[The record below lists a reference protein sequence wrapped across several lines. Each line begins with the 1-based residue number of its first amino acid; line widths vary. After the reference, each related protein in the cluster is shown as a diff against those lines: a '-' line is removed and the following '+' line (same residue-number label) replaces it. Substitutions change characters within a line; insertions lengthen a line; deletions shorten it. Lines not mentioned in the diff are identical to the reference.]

1 MKGENAIAR
10 IVMILVAITLVVYC
24 GVSLWRGMT
33 DPLTTAVAYG
43 YTVNDSVETEALL
56 VRREQVLPGRS
67 GIVDVVPGEGE
78 RVGAGQAVAM
88 VYRDSAALERK
99 ARIRSLSMEAEL
111 LEYATTRGDQ
121 SAGSGELEQEIVR
134 CAALLRADTAAG
146 DFGRLEDRVLDLK
159 RAVLHRDYVYGQGV
173 DAGRLAALNAELTAL
188 KSRDEQET
196 TWVYAATSGVY
207 SAQVDGFETLADP
220 KSVFSLS
227 VQQLDELMA
236 RPTDTDTGALGKLIT
251 GNRWY
256 LAMNLPGETAQRLSA
271 GKTVT
276 VRFSGDFEQD
286 LLMRV
291 DQVGK
296 QEQGQERVAVVLS
309 ADRALAD
316 TTLLRRQSV
325 ELIFAQ
331 QEGLRVPKS
340 SVHILTENVLD
351 KQGDVVESVTHTG
364 VYAAVNNRAEFKEV
378 EILAEGS
385 QFYVVRPLESEKTM
399 LRAGDQVIVHGRGLT
414 DGAVL
419 SE

>member
-1 MKGENAIAR
+1 
-10 IVMILVAITLVVYC
+10 
-24 GVSLWRGMT
+24 
-33 DPLTTAVAYG
+33 
-43 YTVNDSVETEALL
+43 L
-56 VRREQVLPGRS
+56 VRREQVLSGRS

-78 RVGAGQAVAM
+78 RVGAGQTVAM

-99 ARIRSLSMEAEL
+99 ERIRSLSMEAEL

-121 SAGSGELEQEIVR
+121 GAGSGELEQEVIR
-134 CAALLRADTAAG
+134 CAALLRSDTAAG

-188 KSRDEQET
+188 KGRDERET
-196 TWVYAATSGVY
+196 TRVYAGMSGVY
-207 SAQVDGFETLADP
+207 SAQVDGFEPLVDP
-220 KSVFSLS
+220 KSVFDLS
-227 VQQLDELMA
+227 VQQLDELLA
-236 RPTDTDTGALGKLIT
+236 QPADTDADALGKLIT
-251 GNRWY
+251 DNRWY
-256 LAMNLPGETAQRLSA
+256 LAMNLPREAAQRLSV

-286 LLMRV
+286 LSMRV
-291 DQVGK
+291 DQAGK
-296 QEQGQERVAVVLS
+296 QEQERVTVVLS
-309 ADRALAD
+309 TDRALAD

-340 SVHILTENVLD
+340 SVHILT
-351 KQGDVVESVTHTG
+351 KDVVDKDGKLVEIISRTG

-378 EILAEGS
+378 EIVAEGS

>member
-1 MKGENAIAR
+1 
-10 IVMILVAITLVVYC
+10 MILVAITLVVYC
-24 GVSLWRGMT
+24 GVSVWRGMS
-33 DPLTTAVAYG
+33 DPLTTAVAYS
-43 YTVNDSVETEALL
+43 YTVNDSVETDALL
-56 VRREQVLPGRS
+56 VRREQVLSGRS

-78 RVGAGQAVAM
+78 RVGAGQTVAM

-99 ARIRSLSMEAEL
+99 ERIRSLSMEAEL

-121 SAGSGELEQEIVR
+121 SAGSGELEQEVVR
-134 CAALLRADTAAG
+134 CAALLRSDTAAG

-159 RAVLHRDYVYGQGV
+159 RAVLHRDYVYGQGE
-173 DAGRLAALNAELTAL
+173 DASRLAALNAELSAL

-196 TWVYAATSGVY
+196 TRVYAGTSGVY

-220 KSVFSLS
+220 QSVFSLS
-227 VQQLDELMA
+227 VQQLDELLA
-236 RPTDTDTGALGKLIT
+236 RPADTDTDALGKLIT
-251 GNRWY
+251 SNRWF
-256 LAMNLPGETAQRLSA
+256 LAMNLPREAAQRLSV

-286 LLMRV
+286 LTMRV

-296 QEQGQERVAVVLS
+296 QEQEQVTVVLS
-309 ADRALAD
+309 TDRALAD

-340 SVHILTENVLD
+340 SVHILTE
-351 KQGDVVESVTHTG
+351 DVVDKEGKLVEIISRTG

-378 EILAEGS
+378 EIVAEGS

>member
-1 MKGENAIAR
+1 MKGETAISR
-10 IVMILVAITLVVYC
+10 LVMLLVVATLVIYC
-24 GVSLWRGMT
+24 GVSVWRGMT

-43 YTVNDSVETEALL
+43 YTVNDSVETDALL
-56 VRREQVLPGRS
+56 VRREQVLPGQT

-78 RVGAGQAVAM
+78 RVGAGQTVAT

-99 ARIRSLSMEAEL
+99 DRIRSLAMEVEL
-111 LEYATTRGDQ
+111 LEYATTRGDH
-121 SAGSGELEQEIVR
+121 SAGSGELEQELIR
-134 CAALLRADTAAG
+134 CAARLRSDTAAG

-173 DAGRLAALNAELTAL
+173 EAGRLATLNAELSAL
-188 KSRDEQET
+188 RSRSEQET
-196 TWVYAATSGVY
+196 TRVYAGQSGVY
-207 SAQVDGFETLADP
+207 SAQVDGFETLVDP
-220 KSVFSLS
+220 QRVF
-227 VQQLDELMA
+227 QLTSDELDGLLEYEPA
-236 RPTDTDTGALGKLIT
+236 AGGDSVGKLIT
-251 GNRWY
+251 SNRWY
-256 LAMNLPGETAQRLSA
+256 LALNLHPEEAGRLTV
-271 GKTVT
+271 GQTVT

-286 LLMRV
+286 LSMRV
-291 DQVGK
+291 D
-296 QEQGQERVAVVLS
+296 RVEEGELPRVCVVLS
-309 ADRALAD
+309 TDRALAD

-340 SVHILTENVLD
+340 SVHILTEQITDKDGNVT
-351 KQGDVVESVTHTG
+351 KTSRTG

-399 LRAGDQVIVHGRGLT
+399 LRAGDQVIVQSRGLT
-414 DGAVL
+414 DGMVL

>member
-1 MKGENAIAR
+1 
-10 IVMILVAITLVVYC
+10 
-24 GVSLWRGMT
+24 
-33 DPLTTAVAYG
+33 VAYS
-43 YTVNDSVETEALL
+43 YTVNDSVETDALL
-56 VRREQVLPGRS
+56 VRREQVLSGRS

-78 RVGAGQAVAM
+78 RVGAGQTVAM

-99 ARIRSLSMEAEL
+99 ERIRSLSMEAEL

-121 SAGSGELEQEIVR
+121 SAGSGELEQEVVR
-134 CAALLRADTAAG
+134 CAALLRSDTAAG

-173 DAGRLAALNAELTAL
+173 DASRLAALNAELSAL

-196 TWVYAATSGVY
+196 TRVYAGTSGVY

-220 KSVFSLS
+220 QSVFSLS
-227 VQQLDELMA
+227 VQQLDELLA
-236 RPTDTDTGALGKLIT
+236 RPADTDTDALGKLIT
-251 GNRWY
+251 SNRWF
-256 LAMNLPGETAQRLSA
+256 LAMNLPREAAQRLSV

-286 LLMRV
+286 LSMRV

-296 QEQGQERVAVVLS
+296 QEQEQVTVVLS
-309 ADRALAD
+309 TDRALAD

-340 SVHILTENVLD
+340 SVHILTE
-351 KQGDVVESVTHTG
+351 DVVDKEGKLVEIISRTG

-378 EILAEGS
+378 EIVAEGS

>member
-1 MKGENAIAR
+1 
-10 IVMILVAITLVVYC
+10 MILVAITLVVYC
-24 GVSLWRGMT
+24 GVSVWRGMS
-33 DPLTTAVAYG
+33 DPLTTAVAYS
-43 YTVNDSVETEALL
+43 YTVNDSVETDALL
-56 VRREQVLPGRS
+56 VRREQVLSGRS

-78 RVGAGQAVAM
+78 RVGAGQTVAM

-99 ARIRSLSMEAEL
+99 ERIRSLSMEAEL

-121 SAGSGELEQEIVR
+121 SAGSGELEQEVVR
-134 CAALLRADTAAG
+134 CAALLRSDTAAG

-173 DAGRLAALNAELTAL
+173 DASRLAALNAELSAL

-196 TWVYAATSGVY
+196 TRVYAGTSGVY

-220 KSVFSLS
+220 QSVFSLS
-227 VQQLDELMA
+227 VQQLDELLA
-236 RPTDTDTGALGKLIT
+236 RPADTDTDALGKLIT
-251 GNRWY
+251 SNRWF
-256 LAMNLPGETAQRLSA
+256 LAMNLPREAAQRLSV

-286 LLMRV
+286 LSMRV

-296 QEQGQERVAVVLS
+296 QEQEQVTVVLS
-309 ADRALAD
+309 TDRALAD

-340 SVHILTENVLD
+340 SVHILTE
-351 KQGDVVESVTHTG
+351 DVVDKEGKLVEIISRTG

-378 EILAEGS
+378 EIVAEGS

>member
-1 MKGENAIAR
+1 MKGETAISR
-10 IVMILVAITLVVYC
+10 LVMLLVVATLVIYC
-24 GVSLWRGMT
+24 GVSVWRGMT

-43 YTVNDSVETEALL
+43 YTVNDSVETAALL
-56 VRREQVLPGRS
+56 VRREQVLPGQT

-78 RVGAGQAVAM
+78 RVGAGQTVAT

-99 ARIRSLSMEAEL
+99 DRIRSLSMEVEL
-111 LEYATTRGDQ
+111 LEYATTHGDHG
-121 SAGSGELEQEIVR
+121 AGSGELEQELIR
-134 CAALLRADTAAG
+134 CAAALRSDTAAG

-173 DAGRLAALNAELTAL
+173 EAGRLAALNADLSAL
-188 KSRDEQET
+188 RSRSEQET
-196 TWVYAATSGVY
+196 TRVYAGQSGVY
-207 SAQVDGFETLADP
+207 SAQVDGFEMLVDP
-220 KSVFSLS
+220 QSVF
-227 VQQLDELMA
+227 QLTSDELDGLLEYEPA
-236 RPTDTDTGALGKLIT
+236 VGEDSVGKLIT
-251 GNRWY
+251 SNRWY
-256 LAMNLPGETAQRLSA
+256 LALNLHLEAAGRLTV
-271 GKTVT
+271 GQTVT

-286 LLMRV
+286 LSMRV
-291 DQVGK
+291 D
-296 QEQGQERVAVVLS
+296 RVEESDQPRVCVVLS
-309 ADRALAD
+309 TDRALAE

-340 SVHILTENVLD
+340 SVHILTEEATDKEGNVN
-351 KQGDVVESVTHTG
+351 KTSRTG

-399 LRAGDQVIVHGRGLT
+399 LRAGDQVIVQSRGLT
-414 DGAVL
+414 DGMVL

>member
-1 MKGENAIAR
+1 MKGENAISR
-10 IVMILVAITLVVYC
+10 LVMLLVAATLAVYC

-56 VRREQVLPGRS
+56 IRREQVLPGRE

-78 RVGAGQAVAM
+78 RVGTGQIIAT

-99 ARIRSLSMEAEL
+99 DRIRSLSLEAEL
-111 LEYATTRGDQ
+111 LEYATTRGDYN
-121 SAGSGELEQEIVR
+121 GGGELEQEVIRSV
-134 CAALLRADTAAG
+134 AQLRSDTAAG
-146 DFGRLEDRVLDLK
+146 DFARLEDRVLEVK
-159 RAVLHRDYVYGQGV
+159 RSVLHRDYVYGQGV
-173 DAGRLAALNAELTAL
+173 EAGRLGALNAELSAL
-188 KSRDEQET
+188 RSRSEQET
-196 TWVYAATSGVY
+196 TRVYASQSGVY
-207 SAQVDGFETLADP
+207 SAQVDGFETLIDP
-220 KSVFSLS
+220 GRVLSLTA
-227 VQQLDELMA
+227 DELDGLLEYA
-236 RPTDTDTGALGKLIT
+236 VSPVGDTMGKLIT
-251 GNRWY
+251 ANRWF
-256 LAMNLPGETAQRLSA
+256 LAMNLHPDYARRLTV
-271 GKTVT
+271 GQTVT
-276 VRFSGDFEQD
+276 VRFTGDFEQD
-286 LLMRV
+286 LSMRV
-291 DQVGK
+291 DRVEEG
-296 QEQGQERVAVVLS
+296 EQFRLCVVLS

-340 SVHILTENVLD
+340 SVHILADVTKD
-351 KQGDVVESVTHTG
+351 KDGNEIHSSRTG

-399 LRAGDQVIVHGRGLT
+399 LRAGDQVIVQSRGLT
-414 DGAVL
+414 DGVVL

>member
-1 MKGENAIAR
+1 
-10 IVMILVAITLVVYC
+10 MILVAITLVVYC
-24 GVSLWRGMT
+24 GVSVWRGMS
-33 DPLTTAVAYG
+33 DPLTTAVAYS
-43 YTVNDSVETEALL
+43 YTVNDSVETDALL
-56 VRREQVLPGRS
+56 VRREQVLSGRS

-78 RVGAGQAVAM
+78 RVGAGQTVAM

-99 ARIRSLSMEAEL
+99 ERIRSLSMEAEL

-121 SAGSGELEQEIVR
+121 SAGSGELEQEVVR
-134 CAALLRADTAAG
+134 CAALLRSDTAAG

-173 DAGRLAALNAELTAL
+173 DASRLAALNAELSAL

-196 TWVYAATSGVY
+196 TRVYAGTSGVY
-207 SAQVDGFETLADP
+207 SAQVDGFETLVDP
-220 KSVFSLS
+220 QSVFSLS
-227 VQQLDELMA
+227 VQQLDELLA
-236 RPTDTDTGALGKLIT
+236 RPADTDTDALGKLIT
-251 GNRWY
+251 SNRWF
-256 LAMNLPGETAQRLSA
+256 LAMNLPREAAQRLSV

-286 LLMRV
+286 LSMRV
-291 DQVGK
+291 DQVGT
-296 QEQGQERVAVVLS
+296 QEQEQVTVVLS
-309 ADRALAD
+309 TDRALAD

-340 SVHILTENVLD
+340 SVHILTE
-351 KQGDVVESVTHTG
+351 DVVDKEGKLVEIISRTG

-378 EILAEGS
+378 EIVAEGS